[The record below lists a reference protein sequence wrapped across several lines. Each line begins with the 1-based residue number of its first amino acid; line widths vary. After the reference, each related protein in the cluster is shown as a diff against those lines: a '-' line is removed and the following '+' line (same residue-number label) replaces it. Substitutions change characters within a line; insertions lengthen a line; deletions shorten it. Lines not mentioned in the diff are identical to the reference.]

1 MKYLFNNIIFSFILL
16 IIFSSISKAN
26 ELERILDQ
34 ANKYTV
40 KIYNSTDTPFI
51 EDSYNPSAGS
61 GFLIDKANGIIV
73 TNAHVASYS
82 PALNRV
88 NFKHSNPVQSKQI
101 YIDTDIDLALLKI
114 DPASIPKEAVEA
126 KLHCKNDYKQGQ
138 SVVAFGHPAGKDFT
152 ITRGIIS
159 AVRFESDFFES
170 IQTDAA
176 INRGNSGGALIDVS
190 TGIVVGINSF
200 GVEDNQGLNFA
211 LPSYTVCKVIDL
223 FKNKKDPSPLN
234 FNVIFSNNKEQGK
247 FLKVSEVLTADNS
260 LKVGDEI
267 TQIDGVKVLNPTQ
280 LTHESR
286 GKTNITLKIIRD
298 NKEQELK
305 LNLKSKGSV
314 TERVGLIFSNVIVSD
329 KASSTRL
336 AINQRMGNP
345 KSNLVVQ
352 NLRSGP
358 ASGKLRKFDVL
369 IYVDGKEFK
378 TVQSL
383 HDYLK
388 DKKEI
393 EVFFRRP
400 SLSEE
405 QKINFTDYHDKIEV
419 KDVKMLRFE

>member
-1 MKYLFNNIIFSFILL
+1 MSNKKAIKLLFCTFFILT
-16 IIFSSISKAN
+16 SSVYAN

-40 KIYNSTDTPFI
+40 KIYNSTDTPFL
-51 EDSYNPSAGS
+51 EDTYNPSAGS
-61 GFLIDKANGIIV
+61 GFLIDKANGIII

-88 NFKHSNPVQSKQI
+88 NFKYSNPVQSKQA
-101 YIDTDIDLALLKI
+101 YIDTELDLALLKI
-114 DPASIPKEAVEA
+114 DPKLIPSNAVEA

-176 INRGNSGGALIDVS
+176 INRGNSGGALIDVK
-190 TGIVVGINSF
+190 TGLVVGINSF
-200 GVEDNQGLNFA
+200 GATENQGLNFA
-211 LPSYTVCKVIDL
+211 LPSYTVCKVVDL

-234 FNVIFSNNKEQGK
+234 FNVIFANNKEQGK
-247 FLKVSEVLTADNS
+247 FLKVSEVLTADNQ

-267 TQIDGVKVLNPTQ
+267 IQIDGIKIENPTQ
-280 LTHESR
+280 LSHETR
-286 GKTNITLKIIRD
+286 GKTNVTLKIIRD
-298 NKEQELK
+298 TKEQELK

-336 AINQRMGNP
+336 AINQMMANP
-345 KSNLVVQ
+345 KGNLVVQ

-369 IYVDGKEFK
+369 IYIDGKEFK
-378 TVQSL
+378 TVQGL

-400 SLSEE
+400 DLNE
-405 QKINFTDYHDKIEV
+405 QEKVTFRDLYDKIEV

>member
-1 MKYLFNNIIFSFILL
+1 MIRFIVPLIFLL
-16 IIFSSISKAN
+16 ITSAKSN

-40 KIYNSTDTPFI
+40 KIYNSTDTPFL
-51 EDSYNPSAGS
+51 EDTYNPSAGS
-61 GFLIDKANGIIV
+61 GFLIDKANGIII

-88 NFKHSNPVQSKQI
+88 NFKYSNPVQSKQA
-101 YIDTDIDLALLKI
+101 YIDTELDLALLKI
-114 DPASIPKEAVEA
+114 DPKLIPNNAVEA

-176 INRGNSGGALIDVS
+176 INRGNSGGALIDIK
-190 TGIVVGINSF
+190 TGLVVGINSF
-200 GVEDNQGLNFA
+200 GATENQGLNFA
-211 LPSYTVCKVIDL
+211 LPSYTVCKVVDL

-234 FNVIFSNNKEQGK
+234 FNVIFANNKEQGK
-247 FLKVSEVLTADNS
+247 FLKVSEVLTADNQ

-267 TQIDGVKVLNPTQ
+267 IQIDGIKIENPTQ
-280 LTHESR
+280 LSHETR
-286 GKTNITLKIIRD
+286 GKTNVTLKIIRET
-298 NKEQELK
+298 KEQELK

-336 AINQRMGNP
+336 AINQMMANP
-345 KSNLVVQ
+345 KGNLVVQ

-369 IYVDGKEFK
+369 IYIDGKEFK
-378 TVQSL
+378 TVQGL

-393 EVFFRRP
+393 EIFFRRP
-400 SLSEE
+400 DLNE
-405 QKINFTDYHDKIEV
+405 QEKVTFRDLYDKIEV

>member
-1 MKYLFNNIIFSFILL
+1 MKKLIFFILAL
-16 IIFSSISKAN
+16 TSSVCAN
-26 ELERILDQ
+26 ELEKILDQ

-51 EDSYNPSAGS
+51 EDSYNPSSGS
-61 GFLIDKANGIIV
+61 GFLIDKVNGIII

-114 DPASIPKEAVEA
+114 DPASIPKDAVEA

-247 FLKVSEVLTADNS
+247 FLKVSEVLTTDNS

-267 TQIDGVKVLNPTQ
+267 TQIDSVKVENPTQ

-314 TERVGLIFSNVIVSD
+314 TERVGLIFSNVIISD

-383 HDYLK
+383 HEYLK

-419 KDVKMLRFE
+419 KDVKMLKFE

>member
-1 MKYLFNNIIFSFILL
+1 MKKILFFILSL
-16 IIFSSISKAN
+16 TSSLYAN
-26 ELERILDQ
+26 ELEKILDQ
-34 ANKYTV
+34 ANKFTV

-51 EDSYNPSAGS
+51 EDNYNPSSGS

-82 PALNRV
+82 PALNRL
-88 NFKHSNPVQSKQI
+88 NFKYSNSVQSKQV
-101 YIDTDIDLALLKI
+101 YIDADIDLALLKI

-126 KLHCKNDYKQGQ
+126 KLYCKNDYKQGQ
-138 SVVAFGHPAGKDFT
+138 SVVAFGHPAQKDFT

-176 INRGNSGGALIDVS
+176 INRGNSGGALIDIS
-190 TGIVVGINSF
+190 SGLVVGINSF

-247 FLKVSEVLTADNS
+247 FLKVSEVLNLDNL
-260 LKVGDEI
+260 LKVGDEVL
-267 TQIDGVKVLNPTQ
+267 QIDGVKVENPTQ
-280 LTHESR
+280 LSHESR
-286 GKTNITLKIIRD
+286 GKTNITLKILRD

-305 LNLKSKGSV
+305 LNLKPKGSI
-314 TERVGLIFSNVIVSD
+314 TERVGLIFSNVIISD

-369 IYVDGKEFK
+369 MYIDGKEFK

-383 HDYLK
+383 YEYLK

-393 EVFFRRP
+393 QVFFRRP
-400 SLSEE
+400 SLNDE

-419 KDVKMLRFE
+419 ENVKMLRFE

>member
-1 MKYLFNNIIFSFILL
+1 MRKIIFFILAL
-16 IIFSSISKAN
+16 TSDLYAN
-26 ELERILDQ
+26 ELEKILDQ

-40 KIYNSTDTPFI
+40 KIYNSTDTPFL
-51 EDSYNPSAGS
+51 EDSYAPSAGS
-61 GFLIDKANGIIV
+61 GFLIDKVNGIII

-88 NFKHSNPVQSKQI
+88 NFKYSNPVQSKQA
-101 YIDTDIDLALLKI
+101 YIDPELDLALLKI
-114 DPASIPKEAVEA
+114 DPKSIPNNAVEA

-176 INRGNSGGALIDVS
+176 INRGNSGGALIDVN
-190 TGIVVGINSF
+190 TGLVVGINSF
-200 GVEDNQGLNFA
+200 GATENQGLNFA
-211 LPSYTVCKVIDL
+211 LPSYTVCKVVDL

-234 FNVIFSNNKEQGK
+234 FNVIFANNKEQGK
-247 FLKVSEVLTADNS
+247 FLKVSEVLTANNQ
-260 LKVGDEI
+260 LRVGDEI
-267 TQIDGVKVLNPTQ
+267 IQVDGAKIENPTQ
-280 LTHESR
+280 LSHETR
-286 GKTNITLKIIRD
+286 GKTNVTLKIIRD
-298 NKEQELK
+298 TKEQELK

-314 TERVGLIFSNVIVSD
+314 TERVGLMFSNVIISD

-336 AINQRMGNP
+336 AINQRMANP
-345 KSNLVVQ
+345 KGNLVVQ

-358 ASGKLRKFDVL
+358 ASGKLRKFDV
-369 IYVDGKEFK
+369 IMYVDGREFK
-378 TVQSL
+378 SVQTL

-393 EVFFRRP
+393 EIFFRRP
-400 SLSEE
+400 ALNE
-405 QKINFTDYHDKIEV
+405 QEKVNYTDFHDKIEV
-419 KDVKMLRFE
+419 RDIKMLKFE

>member
-1 MKYLFNNIIFSFILL
+1 MKYSFLYALFYILA
-16 IIFSSISKAN
+16 SISSVNAN

-40 KIYNSTDTPFI
+40 KIYNSTDTPFL
-51 EDSYNPSAGS
+51 EDTYNPSAGS
-61 GFLIDKANGIIV
+61 GFLIDKANGIII

-114 DPASIPKEAVEA
+114 DPASIPKDAVEA

-211 LPSYTVCKVIDL
+211 LPSYTVCKIIDL

-247 FLKVSEVLTADNS
+247 FLKVSEVLTADSS

-305 LNLKSKGSV
+305 INLKSKGSV

-336 AINQRMGNP
+336 AINQRMANP

>member
-1 MKYLFNNIIFSFILL
+1 MNNFITVSLLSLLFI
-16 IIFSSISKAN
+16 SSSLKAN
-26 ELERILDQ
+26 ELEKILDQ

-40 KIYNSTDTPFI
+40 KIYNSSDTPFI

-61 GFLIDKANGIIV
+61 GFLIDKANGIII

-114 DPASIPKEAVEA
+114 DPASIPKDAVEA
-126 KLHCKNDYKQGQ
+126 RLNCKNDYKQGQ

-159 AVRFESDFFES
+159 AIRFESDFFES

-247 FLKVSEVLTADNS
+247 FLKVSEVLNTDNS
-260 LKVGDEI
+260 LRVGDEVV
-267 TQIDGVKVLNPTQ
+267 QIDGVKVLNPTQ

-314 TERVGLIFSNVIVSD
+314 TERVGLIFSNVIISD

-383 HDYLK
+383 YDYLK

>member
-1 MKYLFNNIIFSFILL
+1 MKYLL
-16 IIFSSISKAN
+16 IYISLYFLTFVSSVYAN

-51 EDSYNPSAGS
+51 EDSYSPSAGS
-61 GFLIDKANGIIV
+61 GFLIDKTNGIIV

-223 FKNKKDPSPLN
+223 FKNKRDPSPLN

-247 FLKVSEVLTADNS
+247 FLKVSEVLTADNG
-260 LKVGDEI
+260 LKVGDEL
-267 TQIDGVKVLNPTQ
+267 TQIDGVNVLNPTQ

-314 TERVGLIFSNVIVSD
+314 TERVGLIFSNVIVSE

>member
-1 MKYLFNNIIFSFILL
+1 MKKIIIIILAL
-16 IIFSSISKAN
+16 TSNVYAN

-40 KIYNSTDTPFI
+40 KIYNSTDTPFL
-51 EDSYNPSAGS
+51 EDSYSPSSGS

-114 DPASIPKEAVEA
+114 DPTSIPKEAVEA

-247 FLKVSEVLTADNS
+247 FLKVSEVLTADNL
-260 LKVGDEI
+260 LKVGDEVI
-267 TQIDGVKVLNPTQ
+267 QIDGVKVLNPTQ

-286 GKTNITLKIIRD
+286 GKTNITLKIMRD

-314 TERVGLIFSNVIVSD
+314 TDRVGLIFSNVIISD
-329 KASSTRL
+329 KSSSTRL
-336 AINQRMGNP
+336 AINQRMANP

-369 IYVDGKEFK
+369 MYVDGKEFK
-378 TVQSL
+378 TIQSL
-383 HDYLK
+383 YDYLK

-400 SLSEE
+400 SLDEE
-405 QKINFTDYHDKIEV
+405 RKVSFTDFHDKIEV
-419 KDVKMLRFE
+419 KDVKMLKFE

>member
-1 MKYLFNNIIFSFILL
+1 MKYFFLYVLFNFLG
-16 IIFSSISKAN
+16 SISSVYAN

-51 EDSYNPSAGS
+51 EDSYSPSSGS
-61 GFLIDKANGIIV
+61 GFLIDKVNGIIV

-247 FLKVSEVLTADNS
+247 FLKVSEVLTVDNS

-267 TQIDGVKVLNPTQ
+267 TQIDGVKVENPTQ
-280 LTHESR
+280 LTNESR

-314 TERVGLIFSNVIVSD
+314 TERVGLVFSNVIVSE
-329 KASSTRL
+329 KASTTRL

-383 HDYLK
+383 HDYLR

-405 QKINFTDYHDKIEV
+405 QKINFTDYYDKIEV
-419 KDVKMLRFE
+419 KDVKILRFE

>member
-1 MKYLFNNIIFSFILL
+1 MKKIIL
-16 IIFSSISKAN
+16 IILALTSNVYAN

-40 KIYNSTDTPFI
+40 KIYNSTDTPFL
-51 EDSYNPSAGS
+51 EDSYSPSSGS

-88 NFKHSNPVQSKQI
+88 NFKHSNPVQSKQT

-114 DPASIPKEAVEA
+114 DPASIPKDAVEA

-247 FLKVSEVLTADNS
+247 FLKVSEVLTADNL
-260 LKVGDEI
+260 LKVGDEVI
-267 TQIDGVKVLNPTQ
+267 QIDGVKVLNPTQ

-286 GKTNITLKIIRD
+286 GKTNITLKIMRD

-305 LNLKSKGSV
+305 LILKSKGSV
-314 TERVGLIFSNVIVSD
+314 TDRVGLILSNVIISD
-329 KASSTRL
+329 KSSSTRL
-336 AINQRMGNP
+336 AINQRMANP

-369 IYVDGKEFK
+369 MYVDGKEFK

-383 HDYLK
+383 YDYLK

-400 SLSEE
+400 SLDEE
-405 QKINFTDYHDKIEV
+405 RKVSFTDFHDKIEV
-419 KDVKMLRFE
+419 KDVKMLKFE

>member
-1 MKYLFNNIIFSFILL
+1 MKYFFLYVLFNFLG
-16 IIFSSISKAN
+16 SISSVYAN

-51 EDSYNPSAGS
+51 EDSYSPSSGS
-61 GFLIDKANGIIV
+61 GFLIDKVNGIIV

-114 DPASIPKEAVEA
+114 DPTSIPKEAVEA

-247 FLKVSEVLTADNS
+247 FLKVSEVLTADNL
-260 LKVGDEI
+260 LKVGDEVI
-267 TQIDGVKVLNPTQ
+267 QIDGVKVLNPTQ

-286 GKTNITLKIIRD
+286 GKTNITLKIMRD

-314 TERVGLIFSNVIVSD
+314 TDRVGLIFSNVIISD
-329 KASSTRL
+329 KSSSTRL
-336 AINQRMGNP
+336 AINQRMANP

-369 IYVDGKEFK
+369 MYVDSKEFK
-378 TVQSL
+378 TIQSL
-383 HDYLK
+383 YDYLK

-400 SLSEE
+400 SLDEE
-405 QKINFTDYHDKIEV
+405 RKVSFTDFHDKIEV
-419 KDVKMLRFE
+419 KDVKMLKFE

>member
-1 MKYLFNNIIFSFILL
+1 MKKIIIFILAL
-16 IIFSSISKAN
+16 TSNVYAN

-114 DPASIPKEAVEA
+114 DPSSIPKEAVEA

-314 TERVGLIFSNVIVSD
+314 TERVGLIFSNVIISD

-405 QKINFTDYHDKIEV
+405 QKINFTDYHDKIQV

>member
-1 MKYLFNNIIFSFILL
+1 MKYFFLYVLFNFLGSV
-16 IIFSSISKAN
+16 SSVYAN

-40 KIYNSTDTPFI
+40 KIYNSTDTPFL
-51 EDSYNPSAGS
+51 EDTYNPSAGS

-114 DPASIPKEAVEA
+114 DPASIPKDAVEA

-159 AVRFESDFFES
+159 AVRFESDFFEA

-200 GVEDNQGLNFA
+200 GAEDNQGLNFA

-223 FKNKKDPSPLN
+223 FKSKKDPSPLN
-234 FNVIFSNNKEQGK
+234 FNVNFSNNKEQGK
-247 FLKVSEVLTADNS
+247 FLKVSEVLTTDNS

-267 TQIDGVKVLNPTQ
+267 IQIDGIKVLNPTQ

-286 GKTNITLKIIRD
+286 GKTNITLKIMRE

-329 KASSTRL
+329 KASTTRL
-336 AINQRMGNP
+336 AINQRMANP

-369 IYVDGKEFK
+369 MYVDGKEFK
-378 TVQSL
+378 TIQSL

-388 DKKEI
+388 NKKEI

-400 SLSEE
+400 SLDEE
-405 QKINFTDYHDKIEV
+405 RKINFTDFHDKIEV
-419 KDVKMLRFE
+419 KDVKILKFE

>member
-1 MKYLFNNIIFSFILL
+1 MKKIIIFILAL
-16 IIFSSISKAN
+16 TSSVYAN

-51 EDSYNPSAGS
+51 EDSYSPSAGS
-61 GFLIDKANGIIV
+61 GFLIDKTSGIIV

-211 LPSYTVCKVIDL
+211 LPSYTVCKVMDL

-247 FLKVSEVLTADNS
+247 FLKVSEVLTTDNS

-314 TERVGLIFSNVIVSD
+314 TERIGLIFSNVIVSD

-336 AINQRMGNP
+336 AINQRMANP
-345 KSNLVVQ
+345 KTNLVVQ

-400 SLSEE
+400 SLDEE
-405 QKINFTDYHDKIEV
+405 RKVNFTDYHDKIEV
-419 KDVKMLRFE
+419 KDVKMLKFE

>member
-1 MKYLFNNIIFSFILL
+1 MKYFFLYVLFNFLGFV
-16 IIFSSISKAN
+16 SSVYAN

-51 EDSYNPSAGS
+51 EDSYSPSAGS
-61 GFLIDKANGIIV
+61 GFLIDKTNGIIV

-223 FKNKKDPSPLN
+223 FKNKRDPSPLN

-247 FLKVSEVLTADNS
+247 FLKVSEVLTADNG
-260 LKVGDEI
+260 LKVGDEL
-267 TQIDGVKVLNPTQ
+267 TQINGVKVLNPTQ

-314 TERVGLIFSNVIVSD
+314 TERVGLIFSNVIVSE

>member
-1 MKYLFNNIIFSFILL
+1 MIRFIIPLIFLL
-16 IIFSSISKAN
+16 ITSVKSN

-40 KIYNSTDTPFI
+40 KIYNSTDTPFL
-51 EDSYNPSAGS
+51 EDTYNPSAGS
-61 GFLIDKANGIIV
+61 GFLIDKANGIII

-88 NFKHSNPVQSKQI
+88 NFKYSNPVQSKQA
-101 YIDTDIDLALLKI
+101 YIDTELDLALLKI
-114 DPASIPKEAVEA
+114 DPKLIPNNAVEA

-176 INRGNSGGALIDVS
+176 INRGNSGGALIDVN
-190 TGIVVGINSF
+190 TGLVVGINSF
-200 GVEDNQGLNFA
+200 GATENQGLNFA
-211 LPSYTVCKVIDL
+211 LPSYTVCKVVDL

-234 FNVIFSNNKEQGK
+234 FNVIFANNKEQGK
-247 FLKVSEVLTADNS
+247 FLKVSEVLTSDNQ

-267 TQIDGVKVLNPTQ
+267 IQIDGVKIENPTQ
-280 LTHESR
+280 LSHETR
-286 GKTNITLKIIRD
+286 GKTNVTLKIIRD
-298 NKEQELK
+298 TKEQELK

-314 TERVGLIFSNVIVSD
+314 TERIGLIFSNIIVSD

-336 AINQRMGNP
+336 AINQMMANP
-345 KSNLVVQ
+345 KGNLVVQ

-369 IYVDGKEFK
+369 IYIDGKEFK
-378 TVQSL
+378 TVQGL

-400 SLSEE
+400 DLNE
-405 QKINFTDYHDKIEV
+405 QEKVTFRDLYDKIEV

>member
-1 MKYLFNNIIFSFILL
+1 MKKIIIIILAL
-16 IIFSSISKAN
+16 TSNVYAN

-40 KIYNSTDTPFI
+40 KIYNSTDTPFL
-51 EDSYNPSAGS
+51 EDSYSPSSGS

-88 NFKHSNPVQSKQI
+88 NFKHSNPVQSKQT

-114 DPASIPKEAVEA
+114 DPASIPKDAVEA

-247 FLKVSEVLTADNS
+247 FLKVSEVLTADNL
-260 LKVGDEI
+260 LKVGDEVI
-267 TQIDGVKVLNPTQ
+267 QIDGVKVLNPTQ

-286 GKTNITLKIIRD
+286 GKTNITLKIMRD
-298 NKEQELK
+298 NKEQEIK

-314 TERVGLIFSNVIVSD
+314 TDRVGLIFSNVIISD
-329 KASSTRL
+329 KSSSTRL
-336 AINQRMGNP
+336 AINQRMANP

-369 IYVDGKEFK
+369 MYVDSKEFK
-378 TVQSL
+378 TIQSL
-383 HDYLK
+383 YDYLK

-400 SLSEE
+400 SLDEE
-405 QKINFTDYHDKIEV
+405 RKVSFTDFHDKIEV
-419 KDVKMLRFE
+419 KDVKMLKFE

>member
-1 MKYLFNNIIFSFILL
+1 MKKIIIFILAL
-16 IIFSSISKAN
+16 TSSVYAN

-51 EDSYNPSAGS
+51 EDSYNPSSGS

-211 LPSYTVCKVIDL
+211 LTSYTVCKVIDL

-234 FNVIFSNNKEQGK
+234 FNVIFSSNKEQGK
-247 FLKVSEVLTADNS
+247 FLKVSEVLTTDNS

-267 TQIDGVKVLNPTQ
+267 TQIDGVKVENPTQ

-314 TERVGLIFSNVIVSD
+314 TERVGLIFSNVIISD
-329 KASSTRL
+329 KGSSTRL

-388 DKKEI
+388 NKKEI

-419 KDVKMLRFE
+419 KDVKILRFE

>member
-114 DPASIPKEAVEA
+114 DPSSIPKEAVEA

-247 FLKVSEVLTADNS
+247 FLKVSEVLNTDNS

-314 TERVGLIFSNVIVSD
+314 TERVGLIFSNVIISD

-405 QKINFTDYHDKIEV
+405 QKINFTDYHDKIQV

>member
-1 MKYLFNNIIFSFILL
+1 MKIIILFILAL
-16 IIFSSISKAN
+16 TSSVYAN
-26 ELERILDQ
+26 DLEKILDQ

-40 KIYNSTDTPFI
+40 MIYNSTDTPFI
-51 EDSYNPSAGS
+51 EDSYNTALGS
-61 GFLIDKANGIIV
+61 GFLIDKANGIII

-88 NFKHSNPVQSKQI
+88 NFKHSNPVQAKQA
-101 YIDTDIDLALLKI
+101 YIDADIDLALLKI
-114 DPASIPKEAVEA
+114 DPALIPKDAVEA
-126 KLHCKNDYKQGQ
+126 KLQCKNDYKQGQ
-138 SVVAFGHPAGKDFT
+138 GVVAFGHPAGKDFT

-176 INRGNSGGALIDVS
+176 INGGNSGGALIDIS
-190 TGIVVGINSF
+190 SGLVVGINSF
-200 GVEDNQGLNFA
+200 GAEDNQGLNFA

-223 FKNKKDPSPLN
+223 FKGKKDPSPLN

-247 FLKVSEVLTADNS
+247 FLKVSEVLNSDNQ

-267 TQIDGVKVLNPTQ
+267 LQIDGAKVENPTQ
-280 LTHESR
+280 LSHESR
-286 GKTNITLKIIRD
+286 GKTNITLKILRD
-298 NKEQELK
+298 KKEQEVK

-329 KASSTRL
+329 KSSSTRL
-336 AINQRMGNP
+336 PINQRMSNP
-345 KSNLVVQ
+345 KSNLTVQ

-369 IYVDGKEFK
+369 LYVDGKEFK

-383 HDYLK
+383 YEYLK

-400 SLSEE
+400 SLNEE
-405 QKINFTDYHDKIEV
+405 RKINFTDYHDKIEV
-419 KDVKMLRFE
+419 KDVKMLKFE

>member
-1 MKYLFNNIIFSFILL
+1 MKYSFLYALFYILA
-16 IIFSSISKAN
+16 SISSVNAN

-40 KIYNSTDTPFI
+40 KIYNSTDTPFL
-51 EDSYNPSAGS
+51 EDTYNPSAGS
-61 GFLIDKANGIIV
+61 GFLIDKANGIII

-114 DPASIPKEAVEA
+114 DPASIPKDAVEA

-211 LPSYTVCKVIDL
+211 LPSYTVCKIIDL

-247 FLKVSEVLTADNS
+247 FLKVSEVLTADSS

-286 GKTNITLKIIRD
+286 GKTNVTLKIIRD

-305 LNLKSKGSV
+305 LNLKPKGSV

-336 AINQRMGNP
+336 AINQRMANP